1 MMGQLFVYGCR
12 SRPWYQSVFSN
23 FSRVPIAHSSPSRRI
38 ISNCYALIR
47 FNVKRCAT
55 DRAIP
60 ARRIACCAACP
71 CRKLCTWRTG
81 ANRVM
86 LVADDSAARI
96 ALWCAHWAVAL
107 QRTA

>member
-1 MMGQLFVYGCR
+1 VHMDEIVWRGMTRTQL
-12 SRPWYQSVFSN
+12 
-23 FSRVPIAHSSPSRRI
+23 
-38 ISNCYALIR
+38 
-47 FNVKRCAT
+47 
-55 DRAIP
+55 D
-60 ARRIACCAACP
+60 ACP

-86 LVADDSAARI
+86 LVADDSAAQI